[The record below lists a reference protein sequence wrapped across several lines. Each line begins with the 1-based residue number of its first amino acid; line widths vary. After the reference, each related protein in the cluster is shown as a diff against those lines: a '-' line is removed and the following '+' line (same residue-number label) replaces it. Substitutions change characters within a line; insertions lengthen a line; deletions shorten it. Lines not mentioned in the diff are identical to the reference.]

1 MGLHMKSIS
10 VRLILVMIAIAT
22 GAVLATGATLTYIA
36 SGMTREAA
44 MTEIREE
51 AEKEAARIADLI
63 NQQGVIGRVIASAGA
78 NAVATGDTD
87 RTAFESMLVR
97 FLADNPQLL
106 GTWIGFDLNA
116 FDGMDGG
123 YANTLGHDATG
134 RFVPY
139 VAFGAGGKIVVDP
152 LIDYDTPGA
161 GDYYLLAH
169 DSGKPQAL
177 EPYPYEV
184 DGKTQLITTLA
195 FPVKV
200 NDEVIGVGGVDILLK
215 DVADLIR
222 DTRPLGEGYISV
234 LSNGGLYVA
243 ERHEDRAGQPAVEF
257 GMSPEVIE
265 TVARQEGAV
274 FPDLQNSAGENVVRA
289 VAPIDLYGI
298 DKDWAV
304 VVTVP
309 EARVFAATNR
319 LLVTSAVVA
328 VLVIALA
335 GAVAWYLART
345 ISTPIQGMT
354 GAMKELA
361 EGHHGIEVPARDR
374 QDELGA
380 MAAAVQ
386 VFKENAIEMERVKK
400 EQEEA
405 EARAAEDKRRAMT
418 ALAQSFEESV
428 GKILQTVVSG
438 STQLRGVADDLS
450 RTAEE
455 TGQECAAV
463 ASASEEANA
472 NVQTVASATEEM
484 SASISEIA
492 QQMSQSSA
500 IAADAVNKAEANH
513 QVMASLSDAAQRVG
527 DVVKLINDIA
537 SQTNLLALNATIEAA
552 RAGEAGKGFA
562 VVATEVKELADQTA
576 KATEE
581 ISGQIADMQG
591 VTASAV
597 EAIED
602 IRNTIAKIREAMT
615 SVSSAVEEQSA
626 ATQEISRN
634 TAQAAQGTNE
644 VSHSISNVQN
654 GASKTSQAVREMAS
668 ATNSLDTQSK
678 TLEEEVRR
686 FLKQIRAA

>member
-1 MGLHMKSIS
+1 M
-10 VRLILVMIAIAT
+10 RLILVMIAIAT

-87 RTAFESMLVR
+87 RTAFESMLIR

-222 DTRPLGEGYISV
+222 ETRPLGEGYISV

-243 ERHEDRAGQPAVEF
+243 ERNEERAGKPAVEF
-257 GMSPEVIE
+257 GMSPEVME
-265 TVARQEGAV
+265 SVARQENAV
-274 FPDLQNSAGENVVRA
+274 FTDLQNSAGDNVVRA
-289 VAPIDLYGI
+289 VATIDLYGI

-319 LLVTSAVVA
+319 LLVTSAIVA

-345 ISTPIQGMT
+345 ISNPILGMT

-361 EGHHGIEVPARDR
+361 EGHHGIEVPARDC

-405 EARAAEDKRRAMT
+405 EARAAEDKRRAM
-418 ALAQSFEESV
+418 AELAQSFEESV

-654 GASKTSQAVREMAS
+654 GASKTSQAVREMAN
-668 ATNSLDTQSK
+668 ATNSLDSQSK
-678 TLEEEVRR
+678 TLEEEVHR